1 MPHIEIDDKV
11 DDSVEVSDDEIVEES
26 SGSYVLHH
34 GEALA
39 WLRSLPDGYADAL
52 VTDPP
57 AGIGFMGKGWDR
69 DKGGRTAW
77 VAWLAE
83 ILREARRALKPGAA
97 GFVWAL
103 PRTSHWTATAC
114 EDAGFEVR
122 DVVTHVQGQGFPK
135 SKALLKP
142 AAENWILVRAPGPL
156 RPLRIDDCRVPGSV
170 SRPETQ
176 GYMRGWTGQT
186 GNEDG
191 HNPNVGRWPANFAMS
206 HVSTACY
213 TLKQDTPRE
222 VAHAIYAYYGVDEIM
237 CALRNGVPWDALR
250 PEAAKVLQ
258 QGVRWLEPEERAQEA
273 VGANDMPGM
282 RCELRGSAG
291 LGQEWAAAVLHEKM
305 PYEGEAAQIQNGPSA
320 YPRSTT
326 GNVGEGDGPLRD
338 GTVEPVE
345 GREVQDQGQVL
356 ERDDRDAPSGCAGVG
371 STNARREVQVHPG
384 AQDCRGHDAKAPDI
398 AVGSSASHQRG
409 QGGQPSRES
418 GGCSESGTLG
428 ASSRHRAETGQR
440 DDRKRE
446 ASRGEPV
453 FTVASW
459 AIPDGWVK
467 FFRFSHSEGCGDV
480 CEADCPVRLLGE
492 QSGVNSSRAGK
503 PRRSKKAGEGYGMTH
518 TGSEYSDTGTAARF
532 FPCFYQP
539 KASKRDR
546 GEGNNHPTVKSVA
559 LMRWLVRLVCPV
571 GGLVLDPFT
580 GSGSTGVAALAEGLR
595 FAGCEREAEY
605 VQIARAR
612 LDKALLLELGD

>member
-1 MPHIEIDDKV
+1 MAHIEIDDEV

-39 WLRSLPDGYADAL
+39 WLRSLSDGYADAL

-57 AGIGFMGKGWDR
+57 AGIAFMNKGWDH

-83 ILREARRALKPGAA
+83 ILREALRALKPGAA

-142 AAENWILVRAPGPL
+142 AAENWIHVRSPLDIEHWIAIINSSICDLEELWKTVLLEQTDMHLSKETASICLNIVQSWKITLVVLWNAMNTSITKMDNELIIVLRTLNYLLSKITPENMLKDLISADGQKSHVKLVNAYFDALRTSYQNTQTPSAHDIVTAQAVFKKTLAAVSPLAVAEQKTAPGSEHWILVRAPGPL
-156 RPLRIDDCRVPGSV
+156 RPLRIDDCRVGTSKRVPGSV
-170 SRPETQ
+170 CKTDSKIYGKGFSLT
-176 GYMRGWTGQT
+176 TGDT
-186 GNEDG
+186 PGSD
-191 HNPNVGRWPANFAMS
+191 PNVGRWPANFAMS
-206 HVSTACY
+206 H
-213 TLKQDTPRE
+213 
-222 VAHAIYAYYGVDEIM
+222 
-237 CALRNGVPWDALR
+237 
-250 PEAAKVLQ
+250 
-258 QGVRWLEPEERAQEA
+258 
-273 VGANDMPGM
+273 
-282 RCELRGSAG
+282 
-291 LGQEWAAAVLHEKM
+291 
-305 PYEGEAAQIQNGPSA
+305 
-320 YPRSTT
+320 
-326 GNVGEGDGPLRD
+326 
-338 GTVEPVE
+338 
-345 GREVQDQGQVL
+345 
-356 ERDDRDAPSGCAGVG
+356 
-371 STNARREVQVHPG
+371 
-384 AQDCRGHDAKAPDI
+384 
-398 AVGSSASHQRG
+398 
-409 QGGQPSRES
+409 
-418 GGCSESGTLG
+418 
-428 ASSRHRAETGQR
+428 
-440 DDRKRE
+440 
-446 ASRGEPV
+446 
-453 FTVASW
+453 
-459 AIPDGWVK
+459 
-467 FFRFSHSEGCGDV
+467 SEGCKVQMRHTQPMVDV
-480 CEADCPVRLLGE
+480 DGKCIPHPGYPDGVQVEDWACEADCPVRLLGE
-492 QSGVNSSRAGK
+492 QSGVRGAHGRGAAQGQP
-503 PRRSKKAGEGYGMTH
+503 PRRTRGVTYGVPSNPRPYPMDR
-518 TGSEYSDTGTAARF
+518 SDTGTAARF

-612 LDKALLLELGD
+612 LDKALP

>member
-1 MPHIEIDDKV
+1 MAYIEIDDEV

-39 WLRSLPDGYADAL
+39 WLRSLSDGYADAL

-57 AGIGFMGKGWDR
+57 AGIAFMGKGWDR

-83 ILREARRALKPGAA
+83 ILREALRVLKPGAA

-142 AAENWILVRAPGPL
+142 ASEHWVLVRAPGPL
-156 RPLRIDDCRVPGSV
+156 RPLRIDDCRVPAPGGLTSGGRCV
-170 SRPETQ
+170 GESALPMNKVAGAAENRERSAEHPA
-176 GYMRGWTGQT
+176 
-186 GNEDG
+186 
-191 HNPNVGRWPANFAMS
+191 GRWPANFAMS
-206 HVSTACY
+206 HGAC
-213 TLKQDTPRE
+213 DS
-222 VAHAIYAYYGVDEIM
+222 
-237 CALRNGVPWDALR
+237 DA
-250 PEAAKVLQ
+250 
-258 QGVRWLEPEERAQEA
+258 
-273 VGANDMPGM
+273 
-282 RCELRGSAG
+282 
-291 LGQEWAAAVLHEKM
+291 
-305 PYEGEAAQIQNGPSA
+305 
-320 YPRSTT
+320 
-326 GNVGEGDGPLRD
+326 
-338 GTVEPVE
+338 
-345 GREVQDQGQVL
+345 
-356 ERDDRDAPSGCAGVG
+356 
-371 STNARREVQVHPG
+371 
-384 AQDCRGHDAKAPDI
+384 
-398 AVGSSASHQRG
+398 
-409 QGGQPSRES
+409 
-418 GGCSESGTLG
+418 
-428 ASSRHRAETGQR
+428 
-440 DDRKRE
+440 
-446 ASRGEPV
+446 
-453 FTVASW
+453 
-459 AIPDGWVK
+459 
-467 FFRFSHSEGCGDV
+467 

-492 QSGVNSSRAGK
+492 QSGVRAHGV
-503 PRRSKKAGEGYGMTH
+503 RRFKVKGRSGGIL
-518 TGSEYSDTGTAARF
+518 GSEGGDRDYVGGYADTGTAARF

>member
-1 MPHIEIDDKV
+1 MAHIEIDDEV

-39 WLRSLPDGYADAL
+39 WLRSLSDGYADAL

-57 AGIGFMGKGWDR
+57 AGIAFMNKGWDH

-83 ILREARRALKPGAA
+83 ILREALRALKPGAA

-142 AAENWILVRAPGPL
+142 AAEHWILVRAPGPL
-156 RPLRIDDCRVPGSV
+156 RPLRIDDCRVGTSKRVPGSV
-170 SRPETQ
+170 CKTDSKIYGKGFSLT
-176 GYMRGWTGQT
+176 TGDT
-186 GNEDG
+186 PGSD
-191 HNPNVGRWPANFAMS
+191 PNVGRWPANFAMS
-206 HVSTACY
+206 HGAC
-213 TLKQDTPRE
+213 DS
-222 VAHAIYAYYGVDEIM
+222 
-237 CALRNGVPWDALR
+237 DA
-250 PEAAKVLQ
+250 
-258 QGVRWLEPEERAQEA
+258 
-273 VGANDMPGM
+273 
-282 RCELRGSAG
+282 
-291 LGQEWAAAVLHEKM
+291 
-305 PYEGEAAQIQNGPSA
+305 
-320 YPRSTT
+320 
-326 GNVGEGDGPLRD
+326 
-338 GTVEPVE
+338 
-345 GREVQDQGQVL
+345 
-356 ERDDRDAPSGCAGVG
+356 
-371 STNARREVQVHPG
+371 
-384 AQDCRGHDAKAPDI
+384 
-398 AVGSSASHQRG
+398 
-409 QGGQPSRES
+409 
-418 GGCSESGTLG
+418 
-428 ASSRHRAETGQR
+428 
-440 DDRKRE
+440 
-446 ASRGEPV
+446 
-453 FTVASW
+453 
-459 AIPDGWVK
+459 
-467 FFRFSHSEGCGDV
+467 

-492 QSGVNSSRAGK
+492 QSGMLRARGNASPTK
-503 PRRSKKAGEGYGMTH
+503 RRRSDGVTGWGVGTDGPVDAG
-518 TGSEYSDTGTAARF
+518 DTGTAARF

-612 LDKALLLELGD
+612 LDKALP